1 MIRSLLLALA
11 ALLLVGCVETRFESP
26 PGERIQRCDETWK
39 GVWLDRSDDSQ
50 VAGLHVDEQCRS
62 FALTQLEA
70 GGPLRQAPVPLN
82 FVEHRGQR
90 YVVVA
95 DAALQDLVTLPPVH
109 GVDPVPT
116 RNFFIARYRLRGG
129 TLEIHKVDDRAAARM
144 VIDGVLQGTVSSTL
158 NELHVYVRGTREDTL
173 RIVETPGLFERRPS
187 IVLERSR
194 RSLAEIEAELMRAH
208 ALHPRGRN

>member
-1 MIRSLLLALA
+1 MRGLLLALA
-11 ALLLVGCVETRFESP
+11 ALLLAGCVETRFESP
-26 PGERIQRCDETWK
+26 PGERIQRCDEGWK
-39 GVWLDRSDDSQ
+39 GVWLDRSEDSQ

-62 FALTQLEA
+62 FVLTQLEA

-95 DAALQDLVTLPPVH
+95 DAALQDLLTLPPVH
-109 GVDPVPT
+109 GVAPVPT
-116 RNFFIARYRLRGG
+116 RNFFIARYRLRSEK
-129 TLEIHKVDDRAAARM
+129 LEIHKVDDRAAARM
-144 VIDGVLQGTVSSTL
+144 IIDGALEGTVSSTL

-173 RIVETPGLFERRPS
+173 RIIDTPGLFERKPS

-194 RSLAEIEAELMRAH
+194 RTLAEVEAELMRAQ
-208 ALHPRGRN
+208 R

>member
-1 MIRSLLLALA
+1 MRGWLLALC
-11 ALLLVGCVETRFESP
+11 ALLLTGCVETRFESP
-26 PGERIQRCDETWK
+26 PGERIQRCDEAWK
-39 GVWLDRSDDSQ
+39 GVWLDRSENSQ
-50 VAGLHVDEQCRS
+50 VAGLLVDEQCRS
-62 FALTQLEA
+62 FLLSQLED

-82 FVEHRGQR
+82 YVEHRGQR

-95 DAALQDLVTLPPVH
+95 DAALEDLVTLPPVH

-116 RNFFIARYRLRGG
+116 RNFFIARYRLRGS

-144 VIDGVLQGTVSSTL
+144 IIDGVLEGTVSSTL

-173 RIVETPGLFERRPS
+173 RIVETPGLFERKAS

-194 RSLAEIEAELMRAH
+194 RSLAEIEAELMRAQRQ
-208 ALHPRGRN
+208 PPGRK

>member
-1 MIRSLLLALA
+1 MMRHLLPAFM

-39 GVWLDRSDDSQ
+39 GVWLDRSEDSQ
-50 VAGLHVDEQCRS
+50 VAGLLVDEQCRS
-62 FALTQLEA
+62 FLLSQLED

-82 FVEHRGQR
+82 YVEHRGQR

-95 DAALQDLVTLPPVH
+95 DAALQDLVGLPPVH
-109 GVDPVPT
+109 GVTPVPT
-116 RNFFIARYRLRGG
+116 RNFFIARYRLRGD
-129 TLEIHKVDDRAAARM
+129 TLQISKVDDRGAARM
-144 VIDGVLQGTVSSTL
+144 VIDGVLEGTVSSTL

-173 RIVETPGLFERRPS
+173 RIIETPGLFERKAS

-194 RSLAEIEAELMRAH
+194 RTLAEIEAELMRA
-208 ALHPRGRN
+208 RR